1 MATVLLLDL
10 SGVLLATIE
19 VLMALPEIIPIS
31 KMLLL
36 PAIIEDT
43 QSEITVIG
51 IQEVAMELLAMDLL
65 IIEIQAIPEATLT
78 TIPIILTETIATTI
92 IVTTPILIL
101 QEIPVATTQIGQV
114 VMVLSDQEALVEVIE
129 AVAEAAVVAEAVDEN
144 LN

>member
-1 MATVLLLDL
+1 M
-10 SGVLLATIE
+10 IE
-19 VLMALPEIIPIS
+19 
-31 KMLLL
+31 
-36 PAIIEDT
+36 
-43 QSEITVIG
+43 
-51 IQEVAMELLAMDLL
+51 MDLL
-65 IIEIQAIPEATLT
+65 IIEIQAIPEANLT
-78 TIPIILTETIATTI
+78 TIQIILSETIATTI